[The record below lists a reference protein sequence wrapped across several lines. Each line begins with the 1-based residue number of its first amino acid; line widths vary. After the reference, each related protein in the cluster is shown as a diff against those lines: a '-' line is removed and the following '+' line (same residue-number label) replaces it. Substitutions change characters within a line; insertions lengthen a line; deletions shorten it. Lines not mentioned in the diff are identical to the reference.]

1 MAGRN
6 EEERLLEESPRGVAW
21 ALGLEA
27 PVRMSN
33 RHPVA
38 FTPRT
43 LAFTLESSEPLEGF
57 EPRSDSR

>member
-6 EEERLLEESPRGVAW
+6 EEEWQSEESARGVVW

-27 PVRMSN
+27 SVRMSN
-33 RHPVA
+33 RHPV
-38 FTPRT
+38 
-43 LAFTLESSEPLEGF
+43 AFTLESSEPLEGF